1 MFSESHSPVI
11 KIAFK
16 DESVFPVISVCN
28 RKKLVYVIG
37 IHSEDWPRSIWQSE
51 EFFELIN
58 YFQIGQHVALL
69 YVFIILYMMYVNA

>member
-16 DESVFPVISVCN
+16 DESVFPVISAVQFGKN
-28 RKKLVYVIG
+28 YTRK
-37 IHSEDWPRSIWQSE
+37 IHWPHSIWQSE

-58 YFQIGQHVALL
+58 YFQIWTACCS
-69 YVFIILYMMYVNA
+69 IIRVNYIVRDVC